1 MIDGQTAADWPHA
14 PPGWRWRTVCLSA
27 DLLEG
32 GDGVRFELARP
43 WGVEPAFVIRY
54 DGLARAF
61 RNRCSHVPVE
71 LDWMPGRFFDES
83 GLYLVCATHGAM
95 YEAGT
100 GQCAGGPCSGRGLPV
115 MECLERDGQVQV
127 LVQEQ
132 EK

>member
-1 MIDGQTAADWPHA
+1 MTESDNATSWPD
-14 PPGWRWRTVCLSA
+14 PPHGWCWRAVCLSD

-32 GDGVRFELARP
+32 GDGVRFELERP
-43 WGVEPAFVIRY
+43 WGTEPAFVVRF
-54 DGLARAF
+54 DGLPRAF

-95 YEAGT
+95 YEAGS

-115 MECLERDGQVQV
+115 MECREQDGQVRV